1 MGSGSS
7 GTRIGQWRRRRRSE
21 AVVCF
26 TLARAVLVS
35 CSPAILSSRRV
46 TKSVI
51 VFDFGSAMLR
61 VRVPILGT
69 TPRDEFWSERGESVR
84 DKGALGFAEDS

>member
-1 MGSGSS
+1 
-7 GTRIGQWRRRRRSE
+7 
-21 AVVCF
+21 
-26 TLARAVLVS
+26 
-35 CSPAILSSRRV
+35 
-46 TKSVI
+46 
-51 VFDFGSAMLR
+51 MLR